1 MKYLGIEELII
12 LHNDIMESMNGLKGY
27 NPAQID
33 YLDSAL
39 THIQNDE
46 LYSSFLDK
54 LTHLIFSC
62 VKFHPFLDGN
72 KRAAV
77 IFANHYLIAHGG
89 GILVIPEKE
98 VPEFKGLLIRYYEG
112 EDIAVIG
119 TFMKERCWKTM
130 GT

>member
-72 KRAAV
+72 KRTAL
-77 IFANHYLIAHGG
+77 YLAKAFIRLNKPECLKEDFYKKLEDVVVEVASGSVSNNRLREILG
-89 GILVIPEKE
+89 EILGIK
-98 VPEFKGLLIRYYEG
+98 
-112 EDIAVIG
+112 
-119 TFMKERCWKTM
+119 
-130 GT
+130 

>member
-1 MKYLGIEELII
+1 MRYLSLEEVIT

-72 KRAAV
+72 KRTA
-77 IFANHYLIAHGG
+77 IYLADAFIELNYPELVCEDYYLKLEDVVVEVASGSVSNNRLRELLG
-89 GILVIPEKE
+89 EILGIK
-98 VPEFKGLLIRYYEG
+98 
-112 EDIAVIG
+112 
-119 TFMKERCWKTM
+119 
-130 GT
+130 